1 MRFLHLLVAA
11 MAVAAVWATDDDSG
25 EQVETVE
32 DVLPTDP
39 LLDKHPGADTHVLF
53 TKPGGV
59 RLISGQ
65 DAQVLVGF
73 INRASDDLFLDT
85 LHASFRLA
93 GDYNS
98 VIQNLSAI
106 TYSRKLSE
114 GQEASLFYQF
124 HVDNALSGMP
134 VGLEVSLTYHD
145 IGGRYYRQAV
155 FNSTL
160 TVEEPEVT
168 FDAETFF
175 LYVFLAG
182 CVVVGVVLLLQCMSS
197 SKKIPGRTETGT
209 RDGDVDYSW
218 LPHNVLKQGGSK
230 PSSPKQRKP
239 KNA

>member
-1 MRFLHLLVAA
+1 MKSKSIPV
-11 MAVAAVWATDDDSG
+11 VG
-25 EQVETVE
+25 
-32 DVLPTDP
+32 
-39 LLDKHPGADTHVLF
+39 
-53 TKPGGV
+53 
-59 RLISGQ
+59 LIRIRYQKSYSKQ
-65 DAQVLVGF
+65 SFFFVFPDCYLQILVGF

-98 VIQNLSAI
+98 VIQNLSVI
-106 TYSRKLSE
+106 DYSRKLSE

-124 HVDNALSGMP
+124 HVDNVLSGMP

-145 IGGRYYRQAV
+145 IGGRHYRQAV

-175 LYVFLAG
+175 LYVFLAS
-182 CVVVGVVLLLQCMSS
+182 CVVLGLFLLAQCMSS
-197 SKKIPGRTETGT
+197 SKKGAGRTETGT
-209 RDGDVDYSW
+209 KDGDVDYAW
-218 LPHNVLKQGGSK
+218 LPQSVLKQGGSK
-230 PSSPKQRKP
+230 PNSPKQRKP